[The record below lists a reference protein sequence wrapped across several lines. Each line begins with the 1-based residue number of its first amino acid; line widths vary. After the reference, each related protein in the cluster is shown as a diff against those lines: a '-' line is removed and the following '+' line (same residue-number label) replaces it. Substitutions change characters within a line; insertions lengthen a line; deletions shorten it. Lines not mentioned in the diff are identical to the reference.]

1 MKGQH
6 NKKKELIGVCLTIK
20 ETLKIADL
28 LDTLA
33 AMAGVPDEEFT
44 RKCKQAGSFSNHLK
58 EIVITNHSNIN
69 VL

>member
-1 MKGQH
+1 MKGQY

-33 AMAGVPDEEFT
+33 AMAGAPDEQFT
-44 RKCKQAGSFSNHLK
+44 RECKQAESFSNHLK
-58 EIVITNHSNIN
+58 EIILTNHSNIN

>member
-33 AMAGVPDEEFT
+33 AMVGAPDEQFT
-44 RKCKQAGSFSNHLK
+44 RECKQAESFSNHLK
-58 EIVITNHSNIN
+58 EIIATNHSNIN